1 MNAAAAQRPHGF
13 LTKLTLAPVVC
24 ACVVLAGCQSG
35 AGTAVQGPTPA
46 VVHPMLEGV
55 PLPPGFR
62 LVDQRSFVVHA
73 DGGRHANCEF
83 RGSADPAS
91 VEQFYNERM
100 PQAGFTLLQRRFDRG
115 ECVLDF
121 ASNTE
126 IGTVRI
132 RGGRFKTTLVI
143 TINPTP
149 KAAEPAQTAGPP
161 PP

>member
-1 MNAAAAQRPHGF
+1 MTVAGWRSRSILMVELLPACA
-13 LTKLTLAPVVC
+13 LAFC
-24 ACVVLAGCQSG
+24 TSCKSG

-46 VVHPMLEGV
+46 VVHTMLEGI
-55 PLPPGFR
+55 PLPTGFR

-83 RGSADPAS
+83 RGDADPSS

-100 PQAGFTLLQRRFDRG
+100 PQAGFALLQRRFDRG

-121 ASNTE
+121 ASATE
-126 IGTVRI
+126 IATVRI

-143 TINPTP
+143 TVNPTP
-149 KAAEPAQTAGPP
+149 KAGEPAQPAQPP